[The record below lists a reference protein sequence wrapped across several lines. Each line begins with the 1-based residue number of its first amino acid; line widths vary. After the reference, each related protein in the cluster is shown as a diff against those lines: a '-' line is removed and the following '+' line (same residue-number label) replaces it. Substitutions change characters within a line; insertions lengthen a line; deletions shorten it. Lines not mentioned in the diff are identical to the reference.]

1 MSNTVQSDKSLFVN
15 LPSAV
20 ANAIL
25 QDASRRLEL
34 SISKLRIIQVEEQ
47 PLSDGYLG
55 LTRPS
60 EFSTGALVPGYE
72 VTIEAGQKLLV
83 YRTMHL
89 VPMSDC
95 LLF

>member
-1 MSNTVQSDKSLFVN
+1 MSNTVQSDNSLFVN
-15 LPSAV
+15 LPNAV

-34 SISKLRIIQVEEQ
+34 LISKLRIIQVEEQ
-47 PLSDGYLG
+47 PLSDGCLG
-55 LTRPS
+55 LTCPS
-60 EFSTGALVPGYE
+60 EFCTRALVPGYE
-72 VTIEAGQKLLV
+72 VTLEGEQKLLV